1 VAWLPAL
8 TIAAGGLGATQA
20 LAHGTGERYDL
31 PLPLGYY
38 IFGSALVVAASFL
51 VTAVFVYRAPS
62 AGRHPHLDLL
72 HLRDGRGSLLRVL
85 ERLLQIVGV
94 LVLIATIA
102 AGLFGNQHPAKNL
115 APTLVWVAW
124 WVGFSLFVALVADI
138 WPPLNPWNTL
148 ACWARWGASR
158 ALSAYPKGLAE
169 WPAVGSLL
177 AFVWIELVTPYASS
191 PRALA
196 SLALAYTL
204 ATLAAMRIYG
214 REVWLANGEA
224 FTLLFG
230 LLGRFAPLALLPTSC
245 TAMVRN
251 GTGSRT
257 LILRLPGSG
266 LLGAEVASNAVVAFL
281 LLMLAAVLFDGLLG
295 TAFWRAIEKWL
306 PGDDE
311 GIIAATSGLAGIWL
325 LFLAAY
331 LGACAAMSV
340 MTGRHTSVSIQSHCY
355 ALSLVPIA
363 IGYAIAHNFS
373 YLLVQSQT
381 LAALASDPLGV
392 GWNLFGTAGFE
403 PNVGLVDARAT
414 WRIAV
419 AAVVIGHVVS
429 MVIAHVIAL
438 RIEPTRHSAFR
449 RLVPLTLLMVAYTA
463 VSLSIIADP
472 LVRFRVPDPDYSKPE
487 DRLTKPSLL
496 LAWQNLPSGKGLVLA
511 VGATY
516 QNCTLGIHRLT
527 TWRGQVS
534 GRRLR

>member
-1 VAWLPAL
+1 VAWLPVL
-8 TIAAGGLGATQA
+8 TIAADVMGATQA

-38 IFGSALVVAASFL
+38 VVGSALVVAVSFL
-51 VTAVFVYRAPS
+51 VTAVFVYREPS
-62 AGRHPHLDLL
+62 AGRYLHLDLL

-85 ERLLQIVGV
+85 EGLLQIVGV
-94 LVLIATIA
+94 LVLVATIA
-102 AGLFGNQHPAKNL
+102 AGLFGNQHPARNL

-124 WVGFSLFVALVADI
+124 WVGLGLFIALVADI

-158 ALSAYPKGLAE
+158 ALCAYPKRLAE
-169 WPAVGSLL
+169 WPAVCTLL

-230 LLGRFAPLALLPTSC
+230 LLGRFAPLALLPTSD
-245 TAMVRN
+245 AAIVRN
-251 GTGSRT
+251 GSRT
-257 LILRLPGSG
+257 LILRPPGAG
-266 LLGAEVASNAVVAFL
+266 LLGAEVRSNAVVAFL

-340 MTGRHTSVSIQSHCY
+340 MTDRHTSVSIQSHCY

-419 AAVVIGHVVS
+419 AAIVIGHVVS